1 MIASYLGFLIVF
13 LKWKGYNKTMKIL
26 LYLEG
31 EKLISKSGI
40 GRAIKHQ
47 ERALT
52 MAGIEY
58 TTNPKD
64 DYDIVHINTY
74 GFRSLNLLHQ
84 AKRRGKRVIIHAHST
99 KEDFENSFKGSNFLA
114 PMVKNYLTYFYQQA
128 DHIITPTSYSKS
140 LLRGYGI
147 KRPISAISNGI
158 ELSKY
163 QPDSEKEARFREYFN
178 LEPHQK
184 VVISAGLYFK
194 RKGIVDFVK
203 VAEQMPH
210 VRFIWFGQINKL
222 LIPQD
227 IVDLVEKNHPANVS
241 FPGYIKGP
249 VFEGA
254 MSGADAFFFPSYE
267 ETEGIVVLEAL
278 ASHQHVLVRD
288 IPVYQGWLDET
299 SAVFGKSNREFVED
313 LDHILSGQLDC
324 REAGYRVA
332 ESRSIEEVSKQLAK
346 VYQQVM
352 E

>member
-1 MIASYLGFLIVF
+1 
-13 LKWKGYNKTMKIL
+13 MKIL

-52 MAGIEY
+52 IAGIDY

-64 DYDIVHINTY
+64 EYDIVHINTY
-74 GFRSLNLLHQ
+74 GFKSLRLLHK
-84 AKRRGKRVIIHAHST
+84 AKKKQKKVIVHAHST
-99 KEDFENSFKGSNFLA
+99 KEDFENSFRGSNMLA
-114 PMVKNYLTYFYQQA
+114 PMVKNYLTFFYEQA
-128 DHIITPTSYSKS
+128 DHIITPTPYARE

-147 KRPISAISNGI
+147 TRPITPISNGI
-158 ELSKY
+158 DLAKY
-163 QPDSEKEARFREYFN
+163 QPKPEKEAAFRQYFE
-178 LEPHQK
+178 LGPDEK

-194 RKGIVDFVK
+194 RKGIEDFVK
-203 VAEQMPH
+203 VAEQMPD

-227 IVDLVEKNHPANVS
+227 IVDLVEKNHPANVQ

-278 ASHQHVLVRD
+278 ASRQHTLVRD
-288 IPVYQGWLDET
+288 ISVYQGWLDEQ
-299 SAVFGKSNREFVED
+299 AVAMGRDNQDFVRE
-313 LDHILSGQLDC
+313 LKAILSGQTDK
-324 REAGYRVA
+324 RSAGYQVA
-332 ESRSIEEVSKQLAK
+332 ESRSITKVAQELAQ
-346 VYQQVM
+346 VYKKVM
-352 E
+352 ED

>member
-1 MIASYLGFLIVF
+1 
-13 LKWKGYNKTMKIL
+13 MKIL

-52 MAGIEY
+52 LAGIDY
-58 TTNPKD
+58 TTNVKE

-74 GFRSLNLLHQ
+74 GFRSLRLLRQ
-84 AKRRGKRVIIHAHST
+84 AKRQGKRVIVHAHST
-99 KEDFENSFKGSNFLA
+99 KEDFENSFKGSNLLA
-114 PMVKNYLTYFYQQA
+114 PMVKNYLAHFYQQA
-128 DHIITPTSYSKS
+128 DHIITPTPYSES
-140 LLRGYGI
+140 LLRSYGI
-147 KRPISAISNGI
+147 TRPISAISNGI

-163 QPDSEKEARFREYFN
+163 QPDPQKETRFREYFN

-222 LIPQD
+222 LIPHD

-254 MSGADAFFFPSYE
+254 MSGADAFFFPSHE

-288 IPVYQGWLDET
+288 IPVYQGWLDRT
-299 SAVFGKSNREFVED
+299 SVTMGRTNEEFVAA
-313 LDHILSGQLDC
+313 LDDILGGQIDR
-324 REAGYRVA
+324 REAGFQVA
-332 ESRSIEEVSKQLAK
+332 KGRAIEEVSRQLAA
-346 VYQQVM
+346 VYRKVM

>member
-1 MIASYLGFLIVF
+1 
-13 LKWKGYNKTMKIL
+13 MKIL

-47 ERALT
+47 EKALT
-52 MAGIEY
+52 LAGIDY
-58 TTNPKD
+58 TTNPKS

-74 GFRSLNLLHQ
+74 GFKSLRLLRQ
-84 AKRRGKRVIIHAHST
+84 AKKRGKKVIVHAHST
-99 KEDFENSFKGSNFLA
+99 KEDFENSFKGSNLLA
-114 PMVKNYLTYFYQQA
+114 PMVKNYLTFFYQQA
-128 DHIITPTSYSKS
+128 DFIITPTPYSES
-140 LLRGYGI
+140 LLKGYGI
-147 KRPISAISNGI
+147 TRPIAPVSNGI
-158 ELSKY
+158 DLARY
-163 QPDSEKEARFREYFN
+163 QPDLAKEKAFRQYFD
-178 LEPHQK
+178 LKVEDK

-194 RKGIVDFVK
+194 RKGIIDFVK
-203 VAEQMPH
+203 VAEQMPD

-227 IVDLVEKNHPANVS
+227 IVDLVEKKHPANVS

-278 ASHQHVLVRD
+278 ASRQHVLVRD
-288 IPVYQGWLDET
+288 IPVYDGWLESD
-299 SAVFGKSNREFVED
+299 SVVKGKSNQEFVSA
-313 LDHILSGQLDC
+313 LDSILAGKIDK
-324 REAGYRVA
+324 REAGYKVA
-332 ESRSIEEVSKQLAK
+332 ESRSIEAVAQELAK
-346 VYQQVM
+346 IYKKVM

>member
-1 MIASYLGFLIVF
+1 
-13 LKWKGYNKTMKIL
+13 MKIL

-52 MAGIEY
+52 LAGIDY
-58 TTNPKD
+58 TTDVKD

-74 GFRSLNLLHQ
+74 GFKSLRLLRQ
-84 AKRRGKRVIIHAHST
+84 AKRQGKRVIVHAHST
-99 KEDFENSFKGSNFLA
+99 KEDFENSFKGSNLLA

-128 DHIITPTSYSKS
+128 DHIITPTPYSES

-147 KRPISAISNGI
+147 TGPISAISNGI

-163 QPDSEKEARFREYFN
+163 EPEAEKEAKFRDYFN
-178 LEPHQK
+178 LSEHQK

-194 RKGIVDFVK
+194 RKGIIDFVK

-227 IVDLVEKNHPANVS
+227 IVAIVEGNHPENVS

-278 ASHQHVLVRD
+278 ASRQHVLVRD
-288 IPVYQGWLDET
+288 IPVYKGWLDRT
-299 SAVFGKSNREFVED
+299 SVTMGRTNEEFVAA
-313 LDHILSGQLDC
+313 LDDILGGQIDR
-324 REAGYRVA
+324 REAGYQVA
-332 ESRSIEEVSKQLAK
+332 KSRTIEAVSRQLAA
-346 VYQQVM
+346 VYHKVM